1 MPVPLRSRPLPMCA
15 VGDATLDGL
24 DLLAGLNGLDCMRG
38 SDAVCDHG
46 HVPDERTPQL
56 PSRRV
61 ETALR
66 ERIAADEWATGVR
79 LPSVADLAT
88 EYGVARGTV
97 TAALRRLAAD
107 DLVEI
112 VPAWGTFRR

>member
-1 MPVPLRSRPLPMCA
+1 MCA

-24 DLLAGLNGLDCMRG
+24 DLLAGLNGLACLDCSRG
-38 SDAVCDHG
+38 SDAVSDHG

-61 ETALR
+61 EAALR
-66 ERIAADEWATGVR
+66 ERIAAGEWGPGVR
-79 LPSVADLAT
+79 LPSVADLAA

-97 TAALRRLAAD
+97 TAALRRLAAE

-112 VPAWGTFRR
+112 VPAWGTFRRLSAA